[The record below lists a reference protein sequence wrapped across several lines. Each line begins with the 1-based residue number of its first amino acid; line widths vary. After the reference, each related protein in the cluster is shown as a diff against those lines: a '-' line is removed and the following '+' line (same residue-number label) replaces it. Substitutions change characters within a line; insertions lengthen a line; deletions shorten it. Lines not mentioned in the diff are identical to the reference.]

1 MSWRK
6 WLVRALVFSIV
17 AGTAAAAFVY
27 YRWTNS
33 ANVKIEVLT
42 YLHEHFPGAEVTLDS
57 AYLQL
62 LGHVSLNEL
71 RFSQSNGVDKT
82 EFAYIPSAQIFHDKE
97 QLSDG
102 KLAIRKIQ
110 LDKPRFRFI
119 RLPDGSWNVSR
130 VCSAGMDV
138 SNPIIIIKDGTFIFE
153 DQVAEAKTP
162 TVEIKD
168 VNLVITHDPR
178 APITFEGKG
187 NCPIAGPIKIK
198 GSWTPSPCGLMVSL
212 QADAVP
218 LTPTFMKRL
227 AFYWPEAAEHA
238 EQLEGIA
245 SLQTDITYR
254 ASASV
259 TIGNGIEVRT
269 PDTSAWSHNLHWQL
283 HQGKL
288 RHPQLPIPLDHIEA
302 AGHCLEGRLTLE
314 KLTALAGSARIK
326 MDGAAKG
333 FTADSDFL
341 ANVTIENLNLT
352 PEMLDRL
359 PAKAKKIQI
368 EYAPR
373 GLLDLTCHLERT
385 GGRWFRHAD
394 VRLKDLAGEFC
405 RFRYPVE
412 HVSGQLIQDFDERRS
427 PPVDTLSVNLVG
439 WAGSQKVY
447 IKGEVD
453 GDGPD
458 SAVAVRIWGDN
469 IPLDAKLQ
477 AALEP
482 RQQKLAQSFHP
493 TGLANFDAD
502 IRRAAKSPKFSNRY
516 VIHFHHTA
524 ARYDVFR
531 YPLENIEGDL
541 DIRPDDSWEF
551 RNFSATH
558 NGCRVTTWGNSQPTR
573 NGPRLVIN
581 IQGQGLVLNS
591 ELEAALQPELKEAW
605 QSFHPTGRIDF
616 TARVTSLGQLV
627 ADIVVNVTPR
637 DCTIRP
643 NVFPYLLSHLN
654 GQLRYENRHVHLE
667 KVQAVHD
674 GSVMTL
680 DQIDVYLKPE
690 GGVFAR
696 LDNLQGTPLVV
707 NDDLRRAMPEVLRN
721 ICESVDL
728 HDPVR
733 LKTDLRISTFAN
745 NSRPAIVY
753 WDGELNVT
761 DATLHAGVALEH
773 LTGKIACRGSCQ
785 GDQLKTEPGHSPLVG
800 NLLIQDATIL
810 KQPFRNLH
818 ASLEVP
824 ENHSNTLLLRGIHST
839 IFGGEVYGESKVELG
854 PNPAYELN
862 LTGSQIRLEDF
873 ARHNLK
879 PGVKMTGAAG
889 ARLYLAGRG
898 KDIQT
903 LSGSGTLDVPKGRM
917 YELNILMD
925 LLKILN
931 LRVPDGTAFEEA
943 HAAFSIRGDRVTIN
957 RLDLLG
963 TPVSLGGK
971 GQMRIDGSDLNL
983 EFYAVWAR
991 VMQVLPPIINE
1002 IPKEV
1007 SKQFLKIKMQGTLGV
1022 KVDTIK
1028 EPVPILVEPL
1038 KELLNI
1044 MGGRRTSGN
1053 PNSSNSTIGTT
1064 FTGK

>member
-33 ANVKIEVLT
+33 ANVKVEVLS

-314 KLTALAGSARIK
+314 QLTAQAGSARIK
-326 MDGAAKG
+326 MDGDAKG

-405 RFRYPVE
+405 RFRYPAE

-469 IPLDAKLQ
+469 ITLDAKLQ

-558 NGCRVTTWGNSQPTR
+558 N
-573 NGPRLVIN
+573 
-581 IQGQGLVLNS
+581 
-591 ELEAALQPELKEAW
+591 
-605 QSFHPTGRIDF
+605 D
-616 TARVTSLGQLV
+616 
-627 ADIVVNVTPR
+627 
-637 DCTIRP
+637 
-643 NVFPYLLSHLN
+643 
-654 GQLRYENRHVHLE
+654 
-667 KVQAVHD
+667 
-674 GSVMTL
+674 
-680 DQIDVYLKPE
+680 
-690 GGVFAR
+690 
-696 LDNLQGTPLVV
+696 
-707 NDDLRRAMPEVLRN
+707 
-721 ICESVDL
+721 
-728 HDPVR
+728 
-733 LKTDLRISTFAN
+733 
-745 NSRPAIVY
+745 
-753 WDGELNVT
+753 
-761 DATLHAGVALEH
+761 
-773 LTGKIACRGSCQ
+773 
-785 GDQLKTEPGHSPLVG
+785 
-800 NLLIQDATIL
+800 
-810 KQPFRNLH
+810 
-818 ASLEVP
+818 
-824 ENHSNTLLLRGIHST
+824 
-839 IFGGEVYGESKVELG
+839 
-854 PNPAYELN
+854 
-862 LTGSQIRLEDF
+862 
-873 ARHNLK
+873 
-879 PGVKMTGAAG
+879 
-889 ARLYLAGRG
+889 
-898 KDIQT
+898 
-903 LSGSGTLDVPKGRM
+903 
-917 YELNILMD
+917 
-925 LLKILN
+925 
-931 LRVPDGTAFEEA
+931 
-943 HAAFSIRGDRVTIN
+943 
-957 RLDLLG
+957 
-963 TPVSLGGK
+963 
-971 GQMRIDGSDLNL
+971 
-983 EFYAVWAR
+983 
-991 VMQVLPPIINE
+991 
-1002 IPKEV
+1002 
-1007 SKQFLKIKMQGTLGV
+1007 
-1022 KVDTIK
+1022 
-1028 EPVPILVEPL
+1028 
-1038 KELLNI
+1038 
-1044 MGGRRTSGN
+1044 
-1053 PNSSNSTIGTT
+1053 
-1064 FTGK
+1064 

>member
-1 MSWRK
+1 M
-6 WLVRALVFSIV
+6 VRALVFSIV
-17 AGTAAAAFVY
+17 AGSADVAFVFL
-27 YRWTNS
+27 RCTNS
-33 ANVKIEVLT
+33 ANVKVQVLA
-42 YLHEHFPGAEVTLDS
+42 YLREHFPGAEVTLDS

-71 RFSQSNGVDKT
+71 RFSQPNGPDKS

-119 RLPDGSWNVSR
+119 RLPDGSWNVSH
-130 VCSAGMDV
+130 VWTPSMDE
-138 SNPIIIIKDGTFIFE
+138 SNPIIIIKNGTFIFE
-153 DQVAEAKTP
+153 DHVAGTKTP
-162 TVEIKD
+162 TLEIKD
-168 VNLVITHDPR
+168 VNLVVMHDPR

-187 NCPIAGPIKIK
+187 HCPIAGPIKIK

-245 SLQTDITYR
+245 SLQTDIAYHPGPPSTLTKR
-254 ASASV
+254 DGV
-259 TIGNGIEVRT
+259 EVGT

-283 HQGKL
+283 HHGKL
-288 RHPQLPIPLDHIEA
+288 RHPQLPIPMEHIEA
-302 AGHCLEGRLTLE
+302 AGHCLEGRFNLE
-314 KLTALAGSARIK
+314 RLTAQAGDARIK
-326 MDGAAKG
+326 MDGIAKG
-333 FTADSDFL
+333 LTIDSDFI

-352 PEMLDRL
+352 PDLFDRL
-359 PAKAKKIQI
+359 PACARKIQI
-368 EYAPR
+368 DFSPH
-373 GLLDLTCHLERT
+373 GIIDLTCRLERT
-385 GGRWFRHAD
+385 AGKWFRHAD
-394 VRLKDLAGEFC
+394 VRLKDLAGEFL

-412 HVSGQLIQDFDERRS
+412 HVSGQLIQGVDERRNQ
-427 PPVDTLSVNLVG
+427 PVDTLSINLVG

-447 IKGEVD
+447 IKGEVN

-482 RQQKLAQSFHP
+482 RQQKIAQSFHP
-493 TGLANFDAD
+493 KGLANFDAD
-502 IRRAAKSPKFSNRY
+502 IRRAAFTRKFTNRY
-516 VIHFHHTA
+516 IIHFHHTA
-524 ARYDVFR
+524 ARYDVFP

-558 NGCRVTTWGNSQPTR
+558 NGCRVTTWGESQPTR
-573 NGPRLVIN
+573 NGPRLVVN
-581 IQGQGLVLNS
+581 IQGRDLVLNS

-605 QSFHPTGRIDF
+605 QSFHPTGRMDF
-616 TARVTSLGQLV
+616 SARVTSLAQLV
-627 ADIVVNVTPR
+627 PEVVVNVTAR

-654 GQLRYENRHVHLE
+654 GQLRYENRKVHLE

-690 GGVFAR
+690 GGIFAR
-696 LDNLQGTPLVV
+696 LDKLQGTPLIV

-733 LKTDLRISTFAN
+733 LKTDLTISTFAN
-745 NSRPAIVY
+745 NSRPTIVY
-753 WDGELNVT
+753 WDGHLEVT

-773 LTGKIACRGSCQ
+773 VTGKIACRGSCQ
-785 GDQLKTEPGHSPLVG
+785 GDELKTEPGHSPLVG

-839 IFGGEVYGESKVELG
+839 IFGGEVYGESKIELG

-898 KDIQT
+898 KDFQT
-903 LSGSGTLDVPKGRM
+903 LSGNGSLDVPKGRM
-917 YELNILMD
+917 YELNLLVD

-943 HAAFSIRGDRVTIN
+943 HAAFAIRGDRVTIN

-971 GQMRIDGSDLNL
+971 GQMKIDGSDLNL

-1002 IPKEV
+1002 IPKEI
-1007 SKQFLKIKMQGTLGV
+1007 SKQFLKIKMHGTLGV

-1038 KELLNI
+1038 RELLNV

-1053 PNSSNSTIGTT
+1053 SNLGNVPVGTAL
-1064 FTGK
+1064 TGK